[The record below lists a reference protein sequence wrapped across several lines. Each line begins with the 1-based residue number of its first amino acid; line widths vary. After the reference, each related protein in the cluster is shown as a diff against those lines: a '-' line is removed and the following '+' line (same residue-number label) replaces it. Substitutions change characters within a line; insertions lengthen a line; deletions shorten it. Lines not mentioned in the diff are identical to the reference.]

1 MKRAFSLIF
10 AVSLFMLLSATGTY
24 AGSNNFTLED
34 LNGDLFVL
42 EENLGKGPILID
54 FWATWCTP
62 CKHSL
67 PHLQEFMEKYEEQ
80 GLTVLT
86 ISIDSP
92 KSQSKLKP
100 YVRSKKFTFPVL
112 LDANSEVLKQF
123 NGNSIPFQVLLDK
136 DGSVIET
143 HIGYNPG
150 DEKILEEKIVK
161 LLSAG
166 SSDEE

>member
-1 MKRAFSLIF
+1 
-10 AVSLFMLLSATGTY
+10 MLSSAGYT
-24 AGSNNFTLED
+24 ASNNFTLED
-34 LNGDLFVL
+34 LDGDLFVL

-62 CKHSL
+62 CKHAL
-67 PHLQEFMEKYEEQ
+67 PHLQELMEKYQDQ

-112 LDANSEVLKQF
+112 LDTSSEVLRQF
-123 NGNSIPFQVLLDK
+123 NGNSVPFQVLLDK
-136 DGSVIET
+136 DGNIVET
-143 HIGYNPG
+143 HTGYNPG

-166 SSDEE
+166 SGDE

>member
-1 MKRAFSLIF
+1 MKHAFSIILT
-10 AVSLFMLLSATGTY
+10 LFLFVMLPAAGGY
-24 AGSNNFTLED
+24 AASNNFTLED
-34 LNGDLFVL
+34 LDGDLFVL

-62 CKHSL
+62 CKHAL
-67 PHLQEFMEKYEEQ
+67 PHLQELMEKYQDQ

-112 LDANSEVLKQF
+112 LDTNSEVLRQF
-123 NGNSIPFQVLLDK
+123 NGNSVPFQVLLDK
-136 DGSVIET
+136 DGNVIET
-143 HIGYNPG
+143 HTGYNPG
-150 DEKILEEKIVK
+150 DEKILEEKILK
-161 LLSAG
+161 LLHSE
-166 SSDEE
+166 SSDE